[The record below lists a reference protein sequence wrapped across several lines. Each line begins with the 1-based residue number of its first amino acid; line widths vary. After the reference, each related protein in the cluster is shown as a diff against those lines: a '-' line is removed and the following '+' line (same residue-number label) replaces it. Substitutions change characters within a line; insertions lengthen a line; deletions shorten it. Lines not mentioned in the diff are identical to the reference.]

1 MNNFIKVFSLGLL
14 ALLFS
19 AALQSE
25 ELSARGPIPFN
36 VYDKDGNGLISE
48 AEFNGVRAER
58 MSQRAADGMPM
69 RNAGNAPMFSAFDSN
84 GDGQLTQEELQ
95 AGQQT
100 QMGQRGVKGPGG
112 GMGPGMNMP
121 SYSEYDL
128 DGNGAISKQEFYEAR
143 SKRISERAQQ
153 GYPMRNIGNAP
164 SFADVDSNRDGSIS
178 EEEFAAHQRQ
188 HQRMPVR

>member
-14 ALLFS
+14 ALLATS
-19 AALQSE
+19 TLQAE
-25 ELSARGPIPFN
+25 ELPARGPIPFN

-69 RNAGNAPMFSAFDSN
+69 RNAGNAPMFSAFDRNS
-84 GDGQLTQEELQ
+84 DGQLTQEELQ
-95 AGQQT
+95 AGQQA
-100 QMGQRGVKGPGG
+100 QMGQRSGKGPGG

-128 DGNGAISKQEFYEAR
+128 DGNGAISEKEFYEAR

-164 SFADVDSNRDGSIS
+164 SFADVDSNEDGNIS

-188 HQRMPVR
+188 HQRMPMR